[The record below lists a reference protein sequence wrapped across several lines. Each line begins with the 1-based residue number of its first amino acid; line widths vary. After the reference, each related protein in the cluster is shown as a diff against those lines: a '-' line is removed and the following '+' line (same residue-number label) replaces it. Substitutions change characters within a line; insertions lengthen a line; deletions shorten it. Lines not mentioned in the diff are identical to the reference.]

1 MCQNS
6 ARPGEPAGPSCK
18 SRCGP
23 CLVPKADYGV
33 DFMQCCQGSVMVSI
47 NDRPDIRRV
56 FNCFH
61 FEYLDSRYSSTNQR

>member
-1 MCQNS
+1 
-6 ARPGEPAGPSCK
+6 
-18 SRCGP
+18 
-23 CLVPKADYGV
+23 
-33 DFMQCCQGSVMVSI
+33 MQCCQGSVTVSI